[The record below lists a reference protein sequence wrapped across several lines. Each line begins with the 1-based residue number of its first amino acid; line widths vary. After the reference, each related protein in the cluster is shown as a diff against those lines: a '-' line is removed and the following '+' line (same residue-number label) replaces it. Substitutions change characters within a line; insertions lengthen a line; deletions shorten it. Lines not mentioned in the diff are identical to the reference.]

1 MRGDG
6 VLKSLCSTGG
16 GGTVRFLKS
25 SVGEN
30 LYASCNPRDLSPHG
44 KGIATA
50 LTLMQS
56 RTDVMPWYR
65 LVGLWIPGWST
76 GATWVIAH
84 SRQGGVWRGGST
96 TLPPFHTVA
105 GKADENG
112 QSFVSGSRSSCGIRP
127 SVPALAHEGES
138 LMWRT
143 AARGMGAYPTA
154 PGIAIDWVVS
164 RSSFQKAAQCTV
176 RPS

>member
-6 VLKSLCSTGG
+6 VLKTLGSTGG

-25 SVGEN
+25 SVGETPH
-30 LYASCNPRDLSPHG
+30 LLQSSGLVTPRI
-44 KGIATA
+44 GIATA
-50 LTLMQS
+50 WTLMQS

-65 LVGLWIPGWST
+65 LVGLWIPGRST
-76 GATWVIAH
+76 GATWVTAH
-84 SRQGGVWRGGST
+84 SRQGGVWREFSCVGS
-96 TLPPFHTVA
+96 LHTVA

-112 QSFVSGSRSSCGIRP
+112 QSFASGSRSSCRIRP

-138 LMWRT
+138 LLWQT
-143 AARGMGAYPTA
+143 AARGVGAYQTA
-154 PGIAIDWVVS
+154 LGIAIDWVVG